1 VALKVTLAQAS
12 IIADRTLAKGREIDC
27 QPLTVAVLDD
37 GGHLVVLK
45 REDGSGILRPQI
57 AVGKAWGALGMGRP
71 SRFIEK
77 LAQDRPYFVDALSD
91 LSEGRLVPVAGGV
104 LIRSTDG
111 GLLGAVGVTGD
122 VSDRDEICAVA
133 GVEAAGLVAET
144 GQ

>member
-1 VALKVTLAQAS
+1 MKVTLEQAS
-12 IIADRTLAKGREIDC
+12 IIADRTLAKGRELDC

-77 LAQDRPYFVDALSD
+77 LARDRPYFVDALSD
-91 LSEGRLVPVAGGV
+91 LSQGRLVPVAGGV
-104 LIRSTDG
+104 LIRSADG
-111 GLLGAVGVTGD
+111 GLLGAVGVSGD
-122 VSDRDEICAVA
+122 VSDRDETCAVA

-144 GQ
+144 GE